1 MSENEIPTGGENE
14 PAVES
19 EAETQD
25 TPIDDVNPDEPAAI
39 DDDGE
44 PGGDAD
50 AEPEVELREFDF
62 GGNKFAVPKDAVP
75 EELAVEIE
83 KFTKGIWA
91 DYTRKSQDVAER
103 TRALEAE
110 KTAVEKLSQLNGDA
124 LLAFS
129 RGLQLKQEIE
139 QLQRVNLD
147 QLWQSDPD
155 RARRVSD
162 QLALKQAEFQRTIHD
177 VQTKEA
183 ELSSAQM
190 QEMQRQME
198 EGRKHVERYVKG
210 FEQKVPEV
218 VEYVTKTYGMTKE
231 QAESWPLNPATAAM
245 AYKAMMYDRMQ
256 ASASKKPA
264 GKPAQSVKPVVPQKG
279 AGGNAVKDAARGSV
293 EDMKRLLGLP
303 T

>member
-1 MSENEIPTGGENE
+1 MDENEIPTGGENV
-14 PAVES
+14 AVVEDQDAPES
-19 EAETQD
+19 PDVEAPEG
-25 TPIDDVNPDEPAAI
+25 DEPTEPV
-39 DDDGE
+39 DGE
-44 PGGDAD
+44 GDQ
-50 AEPEVELREFDF
+50 EPELREFDF
-62 GGNKFAVPKDAVP
+62 GGNKFTVPKDAIP
-75 EELAVEIE
+75 DELAAEIE
-83 KFTKGIWA
+83 KFTKGTWS
-91 DYTRKSQDVAER
+91 DYTRKSQDVAEQK
-103 TRALEAE
+103 RALEAE
-110 KTAVEKLSQLNGDA
+110 KIAVEKLAKLNGDA
-124 LLAFS
+124 LYSFS
-129 RGLQLKQEIE
+129 KGLQLKNEIE

-162 QLALKQAEFQRTIHD
+162 QLALKQAEFQRTVQD
-177 VQTKEA
+177 VQAKEA
-183 ELSSAQM
+183 ELTTAQM

-256 ASASKKPA
+256 ASASTKKPA
-264 GKPAQSVKPVVPQKG
+264 GKAEVKPVVPQKG
-279 AGGNAVKDAARGSV
+279 KGGVAVKDAARGSV

>member
-1 MSENEIPTGGENE
+1 MDENEIPTGDENV
-14 PAVES
+14 AVVEDQDAPES
-19 EAETQD
+19 PDVEAPEG
-25 TPIDDVNPDEPAAI
+25 DEPTEPV
-39 DDDGE
+39 DGE
-44 PGGDAD
+44 GDQ
-50 AEPEVELREFDF
+50 EPELREFDF
-62 GGNKFAVPKDAVP
+62 GGNKFTVPKDAIP
-75 EELAVEIE
+75 DELAAEIE
-83 KFTKGIWA
+83 KFTKGTWS
-91 DYTRKSQDVAER
+91 DYTRKSQDVAEQK
-103 TRALEAE
+103 RALEAE
-110 KTAVEKLSQLNGDA
+110 KTAVERLAKLNGDA
-124 LLAFS
+124 LYSFS
-129 RGLQLKQEIE
+129 KGLQLKNEIE

-162 QLALKQAEFQRTIHD
+162 QLAVKQAEFQRTIHD

-183 ELSSAQM
+183 ELTTAQQ
-190 QEMQRQME
+190 QEVQRQME

-256 ASASKKPA
+256 ASASTKKTV
-264 GKPAQSVKPVVPQKG
+264 GKAEVKPVVPQKG
-279 AGGNAVKDAARGSV
+279 KGGVAVKDAARGSV

>member
-1 MSENEIPTGGENE
+1 MDENEIPTGDEEVAVAEAPESPDVEAPEGDETTE
-14 PAVES
+14 PV
-19 EAETQD
+19 
-25 TPIDDVNPDEPAAI
+25 DDEGDQEQEQEP
-39 DDDGE
+39 
-44 PGGDAD
+44 
-50 AEPEVELREFDF
+50 ELREFDF
-62 GGNKFAVPKDAVP
+62 GGNKFSVPKDAIP
-75 EELAVEIE
+75 DELAAEIE
-83 KFTKGIWA
+83 KFTKGTWA
-91 DYTRKSQDVAER
+91 DYTRKSQDVAEQK
-103 TRALEAE
+103 RALEAE
-110 KTAVEKLSQLNGDA
+110 KTAVERLAKLNGDA
-124 LLAFS
+124 LYSFS
-129 RGLQLKQEIE
+129 KGLQLKSEIE
-139 QLQRVNLD
+139 QLRQVNLD

-162 QLALKQAEFQRTIHD
+162 QLAVKQAEFQRTVQD
-177 VQTKEA
+177 VQAKEA
-183 ELSSAQM
+183 ELSAAQQ

-256 ASASKKPA
+256 ASASQKKPV
-264 GKPAQSVKPVVPQKG
+264 GKAEVKPVVPQKG
-279 AGGNAVKDAARGSV
+279 KGGVAVKDAARGSV